1 MNAAAIVYTSQTG
14 FTARYAA
21 LLAERTGLPCRPL
34 KEAAALPRGTAV
46 IYLGWLCAGGIKG
59 LKGARRRFRTA
70 AVCAVGMA
78 AEVEEAKLRRDNRLE
93 GVPLFYLRGGYAPE
107 KLTAILDKVGDGS
120 ALVKTTQFGSCVFAN
135 KPGDGSAREQAAS
148 CQKVLGGFANICYEF
163 ATKRYRS
170 NCINWGILP
179 FTLDADTSFDYA
191 PGDCV
196 FVPGIRQAIE
206 NGIED
211 IPARVIRT
219 DGAVE
224 GLMLHVK
231 GLTDDEKEII
241 LDGCL
246 MNYYAKRN

>member
-1 MNAAAIVYTSQTG
+1 MCIRDRLIPSGETSSY
-14 FTARYAA
+14 RSNP
-21 LLAERTGLPCRPL
+21 LRLAEFTLSRREPAYVGRA
-34 KEAAALPRGTAV
+34 KAVAEIEA
-46 IYLGWLCAGGIKG
+46 
-59 LKGARRRFRTA
+59 
-70 AVCAVGMA
+70 
-78 AEVEEAKLRRDNRLE
+78 ERLE
-93 GVPLFYLRGGYAPE
+93 GDAPE

-196 FVPGIRQAIE
+196 FVPGTRQAIE

-224 GLMLHVK
+224 DLMLHVK